1 MSDTVISIES
11 LMQRALREP
20 GMLSLAAGFTD
31 NAMLPREEVAE
42 LVEALLSDSRIGAEA
57 LQYGDPQGRADLRRM
72 VAERVRTL
80 DLDQDAEPG
89 PVDPGQVVI
98 TNGSQQALDLFVR
111 ASCQPGDAV
120 LVESPTY
127 FVFLDLVRALG
138 VEPVPL
144 PAREDRLDVDAL
156 PGFLEDLRDR
166 GDLERVRAAY
176 LMGYFANPT
185 GYSLGRGAKAG
196 FLAALEEA
204 DLEIPVLE
212 DAAYREFHFDDA
224 PATPSF
230 LSLESPSVPVLY
242 TATFTKTFA
251 TGLKIGYLVVR
262 RPEIL
267 SRIRS
272 LKRVS
277 DFGTG
282 NFAQA
287 VVARAVEEGVYDRF
301 LDRMHGFYAGKA
313 GVFGR
318 ALEREGLSEL
328 GWQWESPRGGLFY
341 WLAAPEGVGVGPGS
355 AFFRACTEE
364 KVMYVPGSLCHADG
378 GEGKIRLSFGNL
390 DEEELE
396 EAAARFGRAARR
408 VAGVAAGERSSA

>member
-1 MSDTVISIES
+1 MSDTEISIES

-31 NAMLPREEVAE
+31 NAMLPREEIAG
-42 LVEALLSDSRIGAEA
+42 LVESLLSDAEDGGEA

-72 VAERVRTL
+72 VAERVRAL
-80 DLDQDAEPG
+80 DLEQDTDPG
-89 PVDPGQVVI
+89 SVDPGQVVV

-111 ASCQPGDAV
+111 ASCRPGEAV

-138 VEPVPL
+138 VEPIPL

-156 PGFLEDLRDR
+156 PEFLEELRDR

-185 GYSLGRGAKAG
+185 GYSLSEHAKAG
-196 FLAALEEA
+196 FLSALVDA
-204 DLEIPVLE
+204 GLEIPVLE
-212 DAAYREFHFDDA
+212 DAAYREFHFEDA
-224 PATPSF
+224 PPTPSL
-230 LSLESPSVPVLY
+230 LSLESDTAPILY

-287 VVARAVEEGVYDRF
+287 VVARAVDEGVYDRF
-301 LDRMHGFYAGKA
+301 LERMRGFYARKA
-313 GVFGR
+313 RVFGR

-328 GWQWESPRGGLFY
+328 GWRWESPRGGLFH
-341 WLAAPEGVGVGPGS
+341 WIRAPEGVDVGPGS
-355 AFFRACTEE
+355 AFFRACTDE
-364 KVMYVPGSLCHADG
+364 KVMYVPGSLCDVDD

-390 DEEELE
+390 DEGALE

-408 VAGVAAGERSSA
+408 IAGVAAGEMSSA